1 MSSGSCGQQPP
12 VSYTNLVLLMSSKV
26 LFELESVTRLVGRG
40 ALIFARIIGNT
51 EFIVK
56 PGLELHGCE
65 ILGGDIPRI
74 VNDDGSQ
81 RLDCWG
87 FQLKNSDDHA
97 KFSVGDIVEL
107 SQ

>member
-1 MSSGSCGQQPP
+1 M
-12 VSYTNLVLLMSSKV
+12 LMSSKV
-26 LFELESVTRLVGRG
+26 LFEVESVTPLVGRG
-40 ALIFARIIGNT
+40 AIIFARIIGNT

-74 VNDDGSQ
+74 VNDDGSL

-87 FQLKNSDDHA
+87 FQLKNSDDQA
-97 KFSVGDIVEL
+97 NFSVGDIVEL